1 MGGGREASPCGNLSR
16 RPDAVDGKEA
26 DRKGPIREEA
36 MKTLH
41 KGFTA
46 LVFLTAV
53 AVGATMVSGNA
64 WAYRG
69 GDRDGRC
76 DCSGRDGGWKGH
88 GPQGDRLAKELD
100 LSKEQTEQVKAIFRK
115 HRDETA
121 PLRKEIMSE
130 RRELRN
136 LTQSEKPDE
145 AAIRE
150 QVKKIAATG
159 GDLAVRRARMSQ
171 EVRALLT
178 PEQIRKFRA
187 LQEKRDRRIDGMMNR
202 GQEGPPKGE

>member
-1 MGGGREASPCGNLSR
+1 
-16 RPDAVDGKEA
+16 
-26 DRKGPIREEA
+26 
-36 MKTLH
+36 MKTLR

-46 LVFLTAV
+46 LVLVTAV
-53 AVGATMVSGNA
+53 AVGATMVSGDA
-64 WAYRG
+64 WAHRG
-69 GDRDGRC
+69 GDRGGQC
-76 DCSGRDGGWKGH
+76 GCSGGDGGWKGH
-88 GPQGDRLAKELD
+88 GQPGDRLAKELD

-121 PLRKEIMSE
+121 SLRKEMVSG

-136 LTQSEKPDE
+136 LTQSDKPDE